1 MRSIRFMLAGLL
13 GLAGLA
19 AVAQQVGPRPADP
32 ISEAPAGAASA
43 TAVPT
48 VPEGTPEMSAENVNT
63 WLDGFIPYALASG
76 DLAGGVIVIVKD
88 GEVLAERGFGYADMA
103 RRTPVDP
110 AGTLFRPGS
119 VSKLFTW
126 TAVMQLVEQ
135 GRLDLDADVN
145 TYLDFEIPARGG
157 EPVTLRNIMTHTA
170 GFEEQMKSLISTRDG
185 VVPSYQ
191 DLLRRWV
198 PHRVFAPGTTPAYSN
213 YATSLAGYVVERV
226 SGEDFDTYVERHIF
240 GPLGMRNSTFRQ
252 PVPQRMVPMLATGY
266 RRASGT
272 PVDFEFVGPRPAGS
286 MSATGADMARFMI
299 AHLNGGAIGDARIL
313 RPETVQLM
321 HSTAHPGIGP
331 LQRMVLGFYETNLN
345 GRRAIGHGGDT
356 VGFHSDLHLFIDDNV
371 GIFVSFNAGGRQ
383 GAVGGLRSAIVDQ
396 FADRYFPAPRDARR
410 VDADT
415 AAEHAR
421 MMTGT
426 WVNSRGAFSSFMNIL
441 ELLGQVKVGLNGDG
455 GLVVPFLPGLNG
467 EPRRWVEVE
476 PFVWQDLDSHER
488 LAAQVVD
495 GQAVRFSTDTVSPF
509 MVFDRAP
516 WYKNSAWLMPALL
529 FALAVLALTAIF
541 WPVRALVRRRFGAT
555 LTLEKRELL
564 SYRLVRGAALFILLV
579 LFGWMFA
586 IQTMMGDFNNLNPS
600 FDPVIYTL
608 QILGFVAFLGGFGVI
623 LWDAWLVWRG
633 KRGWKAKVWSLVLVL
648 AALIVVWV
656 GFAFNLLS
664 LGANY

>member
-32 ISEAPAGAASA
+32 VSEAPAGAASA
-43 TAVPT
+43 TAVPA

-88 GEVLAERGFGYADMA
+88 GEVLAERGFGYADMT

-145 TYLDFEIPARGG
+145 TYLDFEIPARDGA
-157 EPVTLRNIMTHTA
+157 PVTLRNIMTHTA

-185 VVPSYQ
+185 IVPSYQ

-213 YATSLAGYVVERV
+213 YATSLAGYIVERV

-313 RPETVQLM
+313 RPETVQTM

-345 GRRAIGHGGDT
+345 GHRAIGHGGDT
-356 VGFHSDLHLFIDDNV
+356 VGFHSDLHLFVDDNV

-441 ELLGQVKVGLNGDG
+441 ELLGQVKVGLNSDG

-495 GQAVRFSTDTVSPF
+495 GQVVRFSVDTISPF

-529 FALAVLALTAIF
+529 LALAILAITAIF
-541 WPVRALVRRRFGAT
+541 WPVRALVRRKFGAT
-555 LTLEKRELL
+555 LALEKRELL

-600 FDPVIYTL
+600 FDPIIYTL
-608 QILGFVAFLGGFGVI
+608 QILGFVAFLGGLGVI

-633 KRGWKAKVWSLVLVL
+633 KRGWKAKLWSIALVL